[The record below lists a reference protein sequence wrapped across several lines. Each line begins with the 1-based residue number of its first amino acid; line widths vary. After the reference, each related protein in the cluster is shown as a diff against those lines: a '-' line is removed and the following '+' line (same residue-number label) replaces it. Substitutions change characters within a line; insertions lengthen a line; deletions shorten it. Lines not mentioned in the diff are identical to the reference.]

1 MTYTPNNPNNPY
13 DVNSANNGYD
23 PTRYASN
30 PPSGGNGANPPS
42 YSYGSYDATQRA
54 PENGAYPPAAGAAQ
68 PYPQYSQAEAYPPP
82 PYGAYQQPNAGYAP
96 NSYEYAPQMPSAP
109 PPYPQGGGA
118 PAPRS
123 SGKKIW
129 LAVLAAVL
137 LLAGLAAVIAVP
149 LHSAQVASDQAR
161 ATAQAHQATVTA
173 QTMAT
178 ATAAAKV
185 YPFSADVQLNDKLVD
200 NGQGV
205 GWTTSQN
212 CAFSNGAYHVTQTQT
227 NMFSICPAV
236 NTNYSNFTYQVSM
249 QIIKGEI
256 GGITF
261 RGDGD
266 NFRYYTFVFSPDSSY
281 ALWAYSQPSHPKT
294 LQEGSA
300 SSFKTGLGQT
310 NVIGVV
316 ARGNTITLYV
326 NGQQIMTTKDT
337 IYSSGQIGMTAYD
350 TTGPADVAFTNAQV
364 WKL

>member
-1 MTYTPNNPNNPY
+1 MNYIPNNPNNPY
-13 DVNSANNGYD
+13 EPNNANQ
-23 PTRYASN
+23 
-30 PPSGGNGANPPS
+30 PS
-42 YSYGSYDATQRA
+42 YLYGSYEVTQRA

-68 PYPQYSQAEAYPPP
+68 PYPQADAYPPP
-82 PYGAYQQPNAGYAP
+82 PYGSYAQPNADYAP
-96 NSYEYAPQMPSAP
+96 NPYQYAPQVASAS
-109 PPYPQGGGA
+109 PPYPQGGGEQ
-118 PAPRS
+118 APRTS
-123 SGKKIW
+123 RKKIW
-129 LAVLAAVL
+129 LAVLVAVL
-137 LLAGLAAVIAVP
+137 LLAGLSAVIAIP
-149 LHSAQVASDQAR
+149 LHNAQVASDQAR
-161 ATAQAHQATVTA
+161 ATAQAHQATVTV

-178 ATAAAKV
+178 ATAAKV

-212 CAFSNGAYHVTQTQT
+212 CAFSNNAYHVTQTTT
-227 NMFSICPAV
+227 NTFSICPAA

-266 NFRYYTFVFSPDSSY
+266 NYRYYTFVFSPDSSY

-300 SSFKTGLGQT
+300 SSFKTGLGQS
-310 NVIGVV
+310 NVISVV

-350 TTGPADVAFTNAQV
+350 TTGPADVAFSNAQV